1 MKKEYKTRFEFLRS
15 LTKEEAIEA
24 FNNGEING
32 GEYLSLPRPQ
42 SDYETRTKA
51 LCAFRPKEGTSPID
65 KIGGVI
71 NIKAMEN
78 KDEIKIECYKFEF
91 EDGFIISDDYD
102 YIIESI
108 KEDMKHLADHLYDNL
123 EYKITIIEMTQE
135 EYDNMPEFEGV

>member
-42 SDYETRTKA
+42 SDYETRIKA

-78 KDEIKIECYKFEF
+78 KEDKLKQIFENFSDCYADTGRFENDGSYTEAEVILAMTKDAYIKAL
-91 EDGFIISDDYD
+91 
-102 YIIESI
+102 
-108 KEDMKHLADHLYDNL
+108 KEVDKLK
-123 EYKITIIEMTQE
+123 ERSKE
-135 EYDNMPEFEGV
+135 